1 MFRRKISPIFLCLI
15 ITSLLWVPSLKGQ
28 RVNNAENAALAKI
41 ENHIVTDI
49 HSEIGNIKSYDN
61 NVDSIVHLLR
71 KDGSFDLINYA
82 DKSVSIWE
90 PSNHLKN
97 ILAFATA
104 YSFPKSKYYRSQPV
118 YSEICQSLRYWNR
131 LDPICPNWWFNEI
144 NCPQILGQI
153 MLLMNA
159 EKPLPKE
166 LQDSLINKMK
176 RGDMYKQKGANK
188 IDIAMHNLYQALLVK
203 DTTLLSAAVGQCFEP
218 IAFTTKEGI
227 QYDYSYFQ
235 HGPQLQISSYG
246 LTLLVDEYKI
256 AAYLRN
262 TRWKIS
268 AEKEQI
274 LNTFFKDVYLK
285 TLRGKYSD
293 FNVLGRRISRIN
305 FVDARPAIDAHA
317 LSNVLLNA
325 QLVDPKDSLFYQNT
339 FDKVYGNKSPSYQV
353 KPQNI
358 GFWIG
363 GYMLHIRP
371 GYLFSVRCNSVRT
384 YKTESGNGENLLART
399 MSDGATNIQRN
410 GDEYYNIF
418 PLWEYDKIPGVTCRD
433 YPNDLPQIK
442 QWGYFGSTS
451 FVGEVSDGLYGASV
465 YVQNFDSVKAQK
477 GYFFFDKYVVCLGSG
492 IQSNAPEN
500 ITTTVNQSWL
510 RSRIFTS
517 KGLLPG
523 KDNILSFLPDKN
535 NWLWQDSIGY
545 YFPKG
550 GNLEIKQTF
559 EKGNWNNIN
568 NSFSKEDTVSGNVFK
583 AWFNHGSK
591 IKNGRYAYIVA
602 PAIGLKEMKQS
613 TMKVISIVDNNE
625 SVQAVYNN
633 NIKILQAIFYKAGEI
648 NYKKISL
655 SVDKPCIL
663 LLKKSTNG
671 SFLLSIAD
679 PTHLLKSIN
688 IQLNNKKIKCIL
700 PAGNFA
706 GKTLQYNI
714 GIL

>member
-1 MFRRKISPIFLCLI
+1 MFRKNTALQFFGF
-15 ITSLLWVPSLKGQ
+15 ITSCLLLISNSKGQ
-28 RVNNAENAALAKI
+28 TANNTENAALRKV
-41 ENHIVTDI
+41 ENHIVADI
-49 HSEIGNIKSYDN
+49 HSEIGNIKTYDK
-61 NVDSIVHLLR
+61 NVDSIKHLFR
-71 KDGSFDLINYA
+71 KDGSFDLINYT

-97 ILAFATA
+97 ILVFATA
-104 YSFPKSKYYRSQPV
+104 YSFPQSKYYKNELL
-118 YSEICQSLRYWNR
+118 YSEICRSLRYWNK

-153 MLLMNA
+153 MLLMNSQN
-159 EKPLPKE
+159 PIPSE

-188 IDIAMHNLYQALLVK
+188 IDIAMHNLYRALLIK
-203 DTTLLSAAVGQCFEP
+203 DTALLNAAVGQCFEP
-218 IAFTTKEGI
+218 ITFTTKEGI

-256 AAYLRN
+256 AAYVRD

-274 LNTFFKDVYLK
+274 LNTFFKNVYLK

-305 FVDARPAIDAHA
+305 FVDARPKIDAHA
-317 LSNVLLNA
+317 LSNVLQNA
-325 QLVDPKDSLFYQNT
+325 QLVDPKDSLFYQTT
-339 FDKVYGNKSPSYQV
+339 FAKVYDNKSPDYQV

-371 GYLFSVRCNSVRT
+371 GYLFSVRSNSVRS

-433 YPNDLPQIK
+433 YPKDLPQIR

-451 FVGEVSDGLYGASV
+451 FVGSVSDSMYGANV
-465 YVQNFDSVKAQK
+465 YVQNFDGVKAQK
-477 GYFFFDKYVVCLGSG
+477 GYFFFDKYVVCLGAG

-500 ITTTVNQSWL
+500 ITTTLNQSWQ
-510 RSRIFTS
+510 RSKVYS
-517 KGLLPG
+517 SNGSL
-523 KDNILSFLPDKN
+523 KN
-535 NWLWQDSIGY
+535 EENKCFFMPHKKNWLWQDSIGY
-545 YFPKG
+545 YFPEG
-550 GNLEIKQTF
+550 GNVEITQAF

-568 NSFSKEDTVSGNVFK
+568 NSFSKEDTVSGKVFK
-583 AWFNHGSK
+583 AWFNHGSNP
-591 IKNGRYAYIVA
+591 KNGRYAYIVV

-613 TMKVISIVDNNE
+613 PMKTISILDNNA
-625 SVQAVYNN
+625 SLQAVYNK

-655 SVDKPCIL
+655 SVDEPCIL
-663 LLKKSTNG
+663 MLKKSING
-671 SFLLSIAD
+671 SFVLSIAD
-679 PTHLLKSIN
+679 PKHLLKSVNIN
-688 IQLNNKKIKCIL
+688 LNNKKINCIL
-700 PAGNFA
+700 PTGNFA
-706 GKTLQYNI
+706 GKTVQYNI
-714 GIL
+714 ALH